1 MQNIVDP
8 WTPWVWIAWVHL
20 YTKVFQPNEV
30 ENTVF
35 VRHET
40 RLHRRL
46 TFHIFG
52 FLKADWGMWVS
63 TDFGIPRGPG
73 TNSPCILRMT
83 VSCLNFSTTLWSSY
97 YRSTI
102 PYPKLLGLVVFP
114 NWIYQVLF
122 SKVIQSGAA
131 SYNIGIIILIWI
143 KCIINSHMSVQ
154 GRLWCQISVPQI

>member
-1 MQNIVDP
+1 MFIEYSQFRDHSKSFMQNIVDP

-35 VRHET
+35 VRRET

-52 FLKADWGMWVS
+52 FRKADWGMWVS

-73 TNSPCILRMT
+73 SNSPCTLRMT
-83 VSCLNFSTTLWSSY
+83 VSCLIFSTTLWSSY

-102 PYPKLLGLVVFP
+102 PYPKLLGLAVFP
-114 NWIYQVLF
+114 NWIYQVLVR
-122 SKVIQSGAA
+122 SYGVHYITPQQSGC
-131 SYNIGIIILIWI
+131 IL
-143 KCIINSHMSVQ
+143 
-154 GRLWCQISVPQI
+154 